1 MQAMQRNGGTKTARG
16 ERRQMKDARMT
27 EGRKED
33 DEEASLTREL
43 PHFRRSEEK
52 ICTVIVSYFLQFL
65 SLDVNQLLT
74 PHSHLLISPH

>member
-1 MQAMQRNGGTKTARG
+1 MQAMQRNGGTKTAKGG

-52 ICTVIVSYFLQFL
+52 ICTVIL
-65 SLDVNQLLT
+65 S
-74 PHSHLLISPH
+74 SISFT

>member
-1 MQAMQRNGGTKTARG
+1 
-16 ERRQMKDARMT
+16 MKDARMT

-43 PHFRRSEEK
+43 PYFRRSEEK

-65 SLDVNQLLT
+65 SLDANQLLT
-74 PHSHLLISPH
+74 SPLPRAY

>member
-1 MQAMQRNGGTKTARG
+1 MN
-16 ERRQMKDARMT
+16 DARMT

-52 ICTVIVSYFLQFL
+52 NMHCDTFFNFFHLF
-65 SLDVNQLLT
+65 DVNQLLT
-74 PHSHLLISPH
+74 SPLRLAY